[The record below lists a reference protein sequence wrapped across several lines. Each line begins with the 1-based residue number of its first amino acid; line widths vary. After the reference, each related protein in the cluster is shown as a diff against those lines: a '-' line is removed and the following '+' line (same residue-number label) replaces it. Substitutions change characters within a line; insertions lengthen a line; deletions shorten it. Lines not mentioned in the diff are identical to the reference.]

1 MGRSGTSCII
11 LLYGRRGV
19 QVWPH
24 GVTLAPHLQRHG
36 HRLPVPG
43 ICIHHY
49 DAVKV
54 RVGGERAEE
63 ARAPG
68 LVVNPDLRS
77 QASPRAR
84 NSWACAPRGWRTSA
98 DRFRTVTARELTTA
112 SSIGLKHPAPWDVR
126 FPVSGVR
133 ASAWPEDPQR
143 VRGLGVPG
151 HDNGGVIHVPAL

>member
-1 MGRSGTSCII
+1 MGWSGISCFI
-11 LLYGRRGV
+11 LLYVR
-19 QVWPH
+19 VWPH
-24 GVTLAPHLQRHG
+24 GVTLAPHLQCHG

-43 ICIHHY
+43 VCIHHY

-77 QASPRAR
+77 QASPRTR
-84 NSWACAPRGWRTSA
+84 NSWACAPWGWRTLA
-98 DRFRTVTARELTTA
+98 DRFWTVTAGGLTTA

-126 FPVSGVR
+126 FPVSGVP
-133 ASAWPEDPQR
+133 ASARPEDAQR
-143 VRGLGVPG
+143 VRGLGVPS
-151 HDNGGVIHVPAL
+151 HDFGGVIHVSAL